1 MLKVDE
7 IVKASNGKLIQGNSQ
22 LIARG
27 YNLDSRLIEKD
38 FFYIPMIGEK
48 VDGHIFIKSV
58 VEKGAVG
65 SFVQEGIMI
74 DKEEIKNLNPD
85 FALIEVKD
93 TLTAMQDIARYNREK
108 HLNIESIS
116 ITGSVGKTSTR
127 EMVASVFNTYM
138 HTLVTEK
145 NFNGHIGLPLMALKI
160 EDQDIAILETGI
172 DFVGEMDL
180 LGGII
185 KPSCAVVTNIGVSHM
200 EKFGS
205 QDIIYRE
212 KTNIANSLI
221 NRKKL
226 LLNRDDPYL
235 IKYRNDNV
243 EIIYYGIDDAKN
255 IKYMDDSIEYDTL
268 IYNKEEHI
276 VINAIGNHN
285 ILNSIVAIRLAEIYN
300 IPAELILKGISNYK
314 NFTRRMEKIKLK
326 NITLIDD
333 TYNASSSSAKSGI
346 ITLDELH
353 GNRKIVVLADIL
365 ELGKYSKQEHIK
377 LGEVFKDV
385 KIDILIAY
393 GENMKYLCEEARK
406 YMNNVYWLDSKEKVE
421 EKIRGIVQ
429 KDDIVYFKGSNAMKV
444 NEIVEDLKKDF
455 VE

>member
-58 VEKGAVG
+58 VEKGAIG

-185 KPSCAVVTNIGVSHM
+185 KPSCAVVTNIGVSHI

-235 IKYRNDNV
+235 IKYRNENV

-300 IPAELILKGISNYK
+300 IPTELILKGISNYK

-353 GNRKIVVLADIL
+353 GSRKIVVLADIL

>member
-58 VEKGAVG
+58 VEKGAIG

-185 KPSCAVVTNIGVSHM
+185 KPSCAVVTNIGVSHI

-235 IKYRNDNV
+235 IKYRNENV

-300 IPAELILKGISNYK
+300 IPTELILKGISNYK

-377 LGEVFKDV
+377 LGEVFKNV

>member
-27 YNLDSRLIEKD
+27 YNLDSRLIEKE

-58 VEKGAVG
+58 VEKGAIG

-185 KPSCAVVTNIGVSHM
+185 KPSCAVVTNIGVSHI

>member
-58 VEKGAVG
+58 VEKGAIG

-160 EDQDIAILETGI
+160 EDQDSAILETGR

-185 KPSCAVVTNIGVSHM
+185 KPSCAVVTNIGVSHI